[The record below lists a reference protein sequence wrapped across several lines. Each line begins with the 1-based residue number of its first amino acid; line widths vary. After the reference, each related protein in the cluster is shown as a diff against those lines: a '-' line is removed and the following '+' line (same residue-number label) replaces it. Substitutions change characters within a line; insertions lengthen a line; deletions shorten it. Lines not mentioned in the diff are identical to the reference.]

1 MNGNKL
7 AALII
12 FTLFMICVIFYIQN
26 QESKFTNYLVDY
38 THGVMGGRSKE
49 RFQEFGSGSVEV
61 VPDRFNNRERFANKM
76 SGGQLGE
83 FADGSAVEGLPA
95 RGGSPETFVNAP
107 IFGGIRETADQG
119 GIETLPIPG
128 GSIEGFANP
137 EGGGGEIR
145 DNFQRFIKSQD
156 YGHLAEFN

>member
-38 THGVMGGRSKE
+38 THGMKGGRSKE
-49 RFQEFGSGSVEV
+49 KFQEFGSGSVEV
-61 VPDRFNNRERFANKM
+61 VPDRFSNRERFANKM
-76 SGGQLGE
+76 SGGQMGE

-95 RGGSPETFVNAP
+95 RGGTPENFVNAP
-107 IFGGIRETADQG
+107 IFGGIRETTDGAG
-119 GIETLPIPG
+119 VEGLPTM
-128 GSIEGFANP
+128 EGFANP

-145 DNFQRFIKSQD
+145 DNFNRFIESQA
-156 YGHLAEFN
+156 YGNLGQFN